1 MFASVIDRERKT
13 IAKGKAKCKVT
24 IEDSDSDSETS
35 LNQMDAPIAKK
46 KAAKKSALKKS
57 KYAKSPDGNTSEE
70 EKAYQLKVAFLKDCG
85 ATDTEIQDSSSDR
98 EE

>member
-1 MFASVIDRERKT
+1 MFASIIQRERNT
-13 IAKGKAKCKVT
+13 LAKRKAKHKVT
-24 IEDSDSDSETS
+24 VEDSNSDSENS
-35 LNQMDAPIAKK
+35 LNQMEHPIAKK

-70 EKAYQLKVAFLKDCG
+70 EKAYQLKVAFLKDRG